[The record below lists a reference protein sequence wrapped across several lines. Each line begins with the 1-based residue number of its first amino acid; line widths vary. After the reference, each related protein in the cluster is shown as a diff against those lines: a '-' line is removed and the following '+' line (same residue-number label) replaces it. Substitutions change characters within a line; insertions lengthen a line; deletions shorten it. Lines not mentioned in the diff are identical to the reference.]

1 MQNFIIKTH
10 QKGTVYPQPHL
21 FILNK
26 GNNSGEPHK
35 EPFTTFFVIIFEK
48 ETDAAN
54 LYFIALS
61 LWKSY
66 FWHQFFCG
74 SVIPFLHIHNFRKEF
89 CGKATIMMK
98 EHEEHL
104 KNVQALKL
112 LEQQEKHFQKNL
124 NLINDLRKA
133 IIQRYCNQQI

>member
-26 GNNSGEPHK
+26 GNNSGKPQK
-35 EPFTTFFVIIFEK
+35 EPFTNCFVIIFEK
-48 ETDAAN
+48 ETDAEN
-54 LYFIALS
+54 LYFIAFS

-66 FWHQFFCG
+66 FWHPFLCG
-74 SVIPFLHIHNFRKEF
+74 SVIPFLRIHNFRKEF
-89 CGKATIMMK
+89 SSKVTIMMK
-98 EHEEHL
+98 EHVEH
-104 KNVQALKL
+104 LKL
-112 LEQQEKHFQKNL
+112 LEQQVKHFEKNL

-133 IIQRYCNQQI
+133 IIYNYCKKNV